1 VIFGYVANQAGYLGP
16 KLQITTG
23 PTTPTPT
30 PTTPSTTVSGIVTSA
45 VVAYDSLSITTPRTI
60 PDNVAVTW
68 YAYRSGAYVLLGSGT
83 SASLSITPSDQN
95 TIYAMVSVPSG
106 QSFYVDYA
114 KIKSMNTRVTNV
126 QFKDIT
132 GDGVKEL
139 VFTVDLTGIPYA
151 SATGQY
157 TMPSLVIYLLSYDSS
172 ASLTVNGAVSS
183 IGTTQVTK
191 YLQNYVALAAEKKA
205 LAISKVVVQAN
216 TSDISKVALS
226 KQNIPGIGYVDG
238 SSFAQDV
245 QASQIQWTYTVSSTL
260 FGADYIQLPPN
271 TLNKFDFTTA
281 VQFTMSSGMK
291 ILITLN
297 IYYLDSTGA
306 SQVLSDTVLCSA

>member
-1 VIFGYVANQAGYLGP
+1 M
-16 KLQITTG
+16 
-23 PTTPTPT
+23 
-30 PTTPSTTVSGIVTSA
+30 TSA
-45 VVAYDSLSITTPRTI
+45 VVAYDSLDITTARTVGT
-60 PDNVAVTW
+60 NVAVTW
-68 YAYRSGAYVLLGSGT
+68 YAYRSGAYILLGSGNG
-83 SASLSITPSDQN
+83 ASLSVTPSDQN
-95 TIYAMVSVPSG
+95 TIYAMASIPSG

-126 QFKDIT
+126 QYKDIT

-139 VFTVDLTGIPYA
+139 VFTIDLTGIPYA

-157 TMPSLVIYLLSYDSS
+157 TMPSLVVYLLSYDSS
-172 ASLTVNGAVSS
+172 ASLTMNSGVSS

-191 YLQNYVALAAEKKA
+191 YLQNYVTLAAEKKA
-205 LAISKVVVQAN
+205 LAVSKIVITAN

-238 SSFAQDV
+238 SSFVQDV
-245 QASQIQWTYTVSSTL
+245 QTSQIQWTYTVSSIL
-260 FGADYIQLPPN
+260 FGADYVQLPPN

-297 IYYLDSTGA
+297 IYYLDASGANQILTG
-306 SQVLSDTVLCSA
+306 TVLLSAPAE